1 MDNVEAICVG
11 LNNAVGVS
19 SERNSWD
26 FVCINGVE
34 ISYTA
39 GNLRERIPPKFVFTK
54 TTRGWFQSI
63 IKVETF
69 EISRNELLDD
79 LGLWYKLCYNLDMAL
94 CKLDQNKRKSK

>member
-34 ISYTA
+34 IS
-39 GNLRERIPPKFVFTK
+39 
-54 TTRGWFQSI
+54 
-63 IKVETF
+63 
-69 EISRNELLDD
+69 
-79 LGLWYKLCYNLDMAL
+79 
-94 CKLDQNKRKSK
+94 